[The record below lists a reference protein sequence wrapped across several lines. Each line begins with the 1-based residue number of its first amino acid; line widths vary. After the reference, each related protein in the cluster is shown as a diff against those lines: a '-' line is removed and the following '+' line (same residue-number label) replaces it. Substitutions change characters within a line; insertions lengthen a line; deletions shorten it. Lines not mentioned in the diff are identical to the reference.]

1 MTIAGFTFT
10 KVGFKSRMRGQCF
23 GFTFGFT
30 RKKFHGN
37 PKCHGSYRFD
47 WTKKSIRV
55 KLVSTFWLSSV

>member
-10 KVGFKSRMRGQCF
+10 KVLRIQIKNAWTMLWFHLWF
-23 GFTFGFT
+23 HE
-30 RKKFHGN
+30 KKISW
-37 PKCHGSYRFD
+37 KCHGSYRID